1 MINYVVEHKEELLNI
16 VAYVIAI
23 ASAVSALT
31 PSVKDDGVVA
41 KIKSF
46 VDVLA
51 LNKKK

>member
-1 MINYVVEHKEELLNI
+1 MINYIMEHKEELLNI

-31 PSVKDDGVVA
+31 PSTKDDGIIA

-46 VDVLA
+46 IDVLA